1 MAHTG
6 LKSISTGTGKHFV
19 DTHNVPWVDSNA
31 EMVRF
36 FTGSHIHLLLGSNA
50 GSLESFGSNL
60 FLFLGDKMDAAW
72 VHIPVGLLL
81 SVIVE
86 TELGVWYTTIE
97 T

>member
-19 DTHNVPWVDSNA
+19 DTNNVPWVDSYA
-31 EMVRF
+31 EMVSL
-36 FTGSHIHLLLGSNA
+36 FTGSHVHLLLGSNA
-50 GSLESFGSNL
+50 GSFESFGGNL

-72 VHIPVGLLL
+72 VDIPAGFLL

>member
-60 FLFLGDKMDAAW
+60 FLFLGDKMDTAW
-72 VHIPVGLLL
+72 VDIPASFLL

-86 TELGVWYTTIE
+86 TELGVRHTTVE
-97 T
+97 A